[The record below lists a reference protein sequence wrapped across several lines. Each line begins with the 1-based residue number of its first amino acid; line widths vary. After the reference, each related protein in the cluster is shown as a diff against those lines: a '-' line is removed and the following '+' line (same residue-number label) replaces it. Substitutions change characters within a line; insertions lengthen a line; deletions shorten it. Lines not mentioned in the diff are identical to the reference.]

1 MAFLPLKDATLCLQ
15 KRFPNMTRDAL
26 RSRGDRGTW
35 NCTIGPDGKRRYEV
49 PDDLAMASESPVP
62 EDTDFEDTAP
72 DRPARHGDPY
82 EYVPHDDVGGFM
94 SVEDG
99 TVEFMCAPKGH
110 VYKWFGLFDVHVPFH
125 DKPTWRAMLKCL
137 RDEQPDEIII
147 VGDFM
152 DMLSMSAHAPHS
164 ADRLMLSQELA
175 PGKKALKQLRDTAP
189 EAVITYIEGNHETR
203 PKRLATKV
211 LPQIADMM
219 DIDRLLG
226 LSDMGIQFVS
236 ESQRALRR
244 GHLRF
249 VHGKWTND
257 HHAKKHMTKYNWPG
271 TVYGHTHRPQ
281 MYSHADGD
289 DRIRVAY
296 GMPCMC
302 EIPPD
307 WAAGEPT
314 GWINGFGIGYV
325 DDRGDFSVYPVLSF
339 GGRFRWNGKVYD
351 GNY

>member
-1 MAFLPLKDATLCLQ
+1 MAHFPLKEATELLK
-15 KRFPNMTRDAL
+15 KRYPELTRDAL

-35 NCTIGPDGKRRYEV
+35 DWKLAEDGKRRYFV
-49 PDDLAMASESPVP
+49 PDDLTEGEFDEDTLPERPSAIEGGGAYDYVP
-62 EDTDFEDTAP
+62 E
-72 DRPARHGDPY
+72 
-82 EYVPHDDVGGFM
+82 DDVGGFM

-99 TVEFMCAPKGH
+99 TVEFKCAPPGG
-110 VYKWFGLFDVHVPFH
+110 VYKWFGLFDVHIPYH

-137 RDEQPDEIII
+137 RDEQPDEIIL

-152 DMLSMSAHAPHS
+152 DVLSMSAHPPHMHGGP
-164 ADRLMLSQELA
+164 LLSEEVA
-175 PGKKALKQLRDTAP
+175 ACKRALKQLRDTAP

-203 PKRLATKV
+203 PKRLAVKRMS
-211 LPQIADMM
+211 QIM
-219 DIDRLLG
+219 DLMEMDKLLG
-226 LSDMGIQFVS
+226 LSEIGIQYIK
-236 ESQRALRR
+236 EGRALRR

-249 VHGKWTND
+249 VHGKWCND

-281 MYSHADGD
+281 MYAHADGD

-302 EIPPD
+302 EIPPE
-307 WAAGEPT
+307 WAKGEPT
-314 GWINGFGIGYV
+314 GWVNGFGIGYV
-325 DDRGDFSVYPVLSF
+325 DDTGDFNVYPILSF

-351 GNY
+351 GK